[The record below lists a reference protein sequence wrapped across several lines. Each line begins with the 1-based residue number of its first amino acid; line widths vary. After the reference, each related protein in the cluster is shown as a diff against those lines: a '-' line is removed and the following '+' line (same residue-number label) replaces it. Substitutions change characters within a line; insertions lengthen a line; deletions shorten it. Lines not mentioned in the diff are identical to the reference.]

1 MQMEEITLALRERG
15 AVWQAVGFAA
25 LGAAST
31 SVLSVYSDSDHWIM
45 STYRIGATQ
54 QQWAFLA
61 IIALAIEG
69 VRTMFEK
76 ATEIRRRYS
85 AKADAKAEAKG
96 EAKGRTLGRDEGR
109 QEGVALGRTEG
120 REEERERFRA
130 ELRKRGIELTEED
143 EKALFNPNG
152 RKN

>member
-1 MQMEEITLALRERG
+1 MQIEEITSALRERG
-15 AVWQAVGFAA
+15 AIWQAVGFAA

-45 STYRIGATQ
+45 ATYRIDATQ
-54 QQWAFLA
+54 QQWAFFA

-69 VRTMFEK
+69 VRTVFEK

-85 AKADAKAEAKG
+85 AKADAKAET
-96 EAKGRTLGRDEGR
+96 KGRNQGI
-109 QEGVALGRTEG
+109 AMG

-130 ELRKRGIELTEED
+130 ELLKRGIELSEED
-143 EKALFNPNG
+143 EEALFNPNG
-152 RKN
+152 RED